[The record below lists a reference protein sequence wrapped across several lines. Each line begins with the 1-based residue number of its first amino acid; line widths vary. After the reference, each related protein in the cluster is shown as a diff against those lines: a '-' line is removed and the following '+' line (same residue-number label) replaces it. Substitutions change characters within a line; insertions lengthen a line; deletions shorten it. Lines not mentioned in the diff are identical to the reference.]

1 RDGPQKQPP
10 FSQSVNVQDSGRVGR
25 VNMHMEQKMVS
36 VVHKAV
42 AVQTAVTLSAAQ
54 EMIEESVNVPVNESV
69 VEEYLRSK
77 KIHVLEE
84 AEDDERDLS
93 IDEILHLRDK
103 RRETI
108 AYRNNTELI
117 RDYQHLWD
125 QELFQKLLRQNR
137 SLVYKVA

>member
-1 RDGPQKQPP
+1 MSMK
-10 FSQSVNVQDSGRVGR
+10 
-25 VNMHMEQKMVS
+25 MEQKMMS
-36 VVHKAV
+36 EIHKAF
-42 AVQTAVTLSAAQ
+42 AGKTAVTLSEAK
-54 EMIEESVNVPVNESV
+54 EMIEEIVNVPVNESV

-125 QELFQKLLRQNR
+125 QECSK
-137 SLVYKVA
+137 A